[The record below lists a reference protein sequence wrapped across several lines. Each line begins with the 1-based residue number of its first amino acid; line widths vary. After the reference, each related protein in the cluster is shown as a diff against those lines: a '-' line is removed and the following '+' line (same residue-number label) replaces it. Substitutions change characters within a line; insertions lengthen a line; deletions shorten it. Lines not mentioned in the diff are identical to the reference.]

1 VQLESLAQRSYRY
14 TFRGFEFDP
23 PTGEL
28 RDKQRLTV
36 LQQQPAEILLAML
49 ERPGGLIT
57 REELVRRLWPSGTF
71 VDFDRSLNKGVNKLR
86 EALQDSADNPQF
98 IETLP
103 RRGYR
108 FIAPVETQIS
118 EAPGSTEV
126 RSGASISGAVP
137 SGPPVASRGYG
148 TRTKVVASALV
159 VAVGLLLTLCLSRVR
174 ERLLARPSPPHIQSL
189 AVLPLVN
196 LSTDT
201 GQDFFADGVTEELI
215 TDLGKISAL
224 RVISRT
230 SVMQYKGTKKPL
242 REIAGELNV
251 DALIEGTVARSGS
264 HLRITANLLQV
275 SPEKHLWAE
284 SYESEVGDALTVQ
297 GKIAQAVAREI
308 QVKLTQQEQALLA
321 VPRPVNPEAHDLYL
335 KGRHTFFSGL
345 TAETSEK
352 AIKYYQQAI
361 EKDPNYAAAYY
372 GLAMV
377 YATWI
382 PGMTHGPRDLM
393 PKAKEFVLKALSLD
407 NTLAAAHSLL
417 GSITLFYDWD
427 WSAAEQ
433 EYEQAMRVNPNDVWA
448 HNWHSRGLVTEGRT
462 EEAIAEAKL
471 SLAVTPSPIYWD
483 YPIWTFVLA
492 RRSDLASERA
502 HQLVE
507 VAPNFVWAHFV
518 MAQVLEQQGKLEEA
532 AQESLKADELF
543 GTDPKQ
549 IAQLKEAMAKS
560 GAQGYWR
567 RTAENYRE
575 SAKSNYVPPVLVA
588 EACMRVGDKECAF
601 EWLEKGFQ
609 ERDDLMINL
618 KVEPVFDGLHSDPRF
633 EDLVRRVGIP
643 Q

>member
-1 VQLESLAQRSYRY
+1 LE
-14 TFRGFEFDP
+14 
-23 PTGEL
+23 
-28 RDKQRLTV
+28 
-36 LQQQPAEILLAML
+36 
-49 ERPGGLIT
+49 
-57 REELVRRLWPSGTF
+57 
-71 VDFDRSLNKGVNKLR
+71 
-86 EALQDSADNPQF
+86 
-98 IETLP
+98 
-103 RRGYR
+103 
-108 FIAPVETQIS
+108 
-118 EAPGSTEV
+118 
-126 RSGASISGAVP
+126 
-137 SGPPVASRGYG
+137 
-148 TRTKVVASALV
+148 
-159 VAVGLLLTLCLSRVR
+159 
-174 ERLLARPSPPHIQSL
+174 
-189 AVLPLVN
+189 N

-242 REIAGELNV
+242 REIARELNV

-308 QVKLTQQEQALLA
+308 EVKLTQQEHALLA
-321 VPRPVNPEAHDLYL
+321 VPRPVNPDAHDLYL
-335 KGRHTFFSGL
+335 KGRHTFFGSS
-345 TAETSEK
+345 TAESSER

-361 EKDPNYAAAYY
+361 EKDPNYGAAYY
-372 GLAMV
+372 GLAIV

-407 NTLAAAHSLL
+407 KTLAEAHSVL
-417 GSITLFYDWD
+417 GSIALFYDWD
-427 WSAAEQ
+427 WSAAER
-433 EYEQAMRVNPNDVWA
+433 EYEQAMKVNPNDVWA

-462 EEAIAEAKL
+462 EEEIAEAKL
-471 SLAVTPSPIYWD
+471 SLAVTPSPISWD
-483 YPIWTFVLA
+483 YPIWIFVLA
-492 RRSDLASERA
+492 RRNDLASERA

-507 VAPNFVWAHFV
+507 VAPNWVWAHFV

-588 EACMRVGDKECAF
+588 EACMRVGDKECVF
-601 EWLEKGFQ
+601 EWLEKGFE

-618 KVEPVFDGLHSDPRF
+618 KVEPVFDSLHADPRF
-633 EDLVRRVGIP
+633 QDLIRRVGIP